1 MLHIGRLSA
10 IGVLVVVAL
19 AFPAHAAP
27 ALAGTTLLFDDFR
40 QRPEGLITNEYAF
53 HHPTDPAAR
62 KDAIWELTSG
72 SFFERHVNGFTGHPD
87 HISPN
92 ALSSNGNNSAV
103 FRARTHRADFTDV
116 VVDFDLRNMGFLT
129 TTGVPPHSYDGMGVW
144 LRHVSEYELY
154 EVTVNRRDNT
164 VVIKKKMP
172 GGRSNGGTYYDLGS
186 AQYAARINATIH
198 VAASIQTQHDASVIV
213 RLTIDGKAILRVR
226 DDGRSGS
233 PPILGKG
240 RVGLRGDN
248 CEFYV
253 RNFRVTANPAP

>member
-1 MLHIGRLSA
+1 MQRIGRLSA
-10 IGVLVVVAL
+10 IVMLAAWAL

-27 ALAGTTLLFDDFR
+27 PSSATTLLIDDFR

-72 SFFERHVNGFTGHPD
+72 SFFERHLSGFTGVPD
-87 HISPN
+87 HLSPN
-92 ALSSNGNNSAV
+92 ALSTNGNNSAV

-116 VVDFDLRNMGFLT
+116 IVSFDLRNMGFFT
-129 TTGVPPHSYDGMGVW
+129 TTGVPPHAYDGVHVW
-144 LRHVSEYELY
+144 LRYVSEYELY
-154 EVTVNRRDNT
+154 AVTVNRRDNI

-172 GGRSNGGTYYDLGS
+172 GGRSNGGTYYELGS
-186 AQYAARINATIH
+186 APYTARINAPVH
-198 VAASIQTQHDASVIV
+198 VAASIQTQHDASVIL
-213 RLTIDGKAILRVR
+213 RLTIDDKTVLRVR
-226 DDGRSGS
+226 DDGRIGS
-233 PPILGKG
+233 PPILGRG

-253 RNFRVTANPAP
+253 RNFRVTANPVP

>member
-1 MLHIGRLSA
+1 VRISRLGA
-10 IGVLVVVAL
+10 IGILVAVAL
-19 AFPAHAAP
+19 AFPAHVASAS
-27 ALAGTTLLFDDFR
+27 ADTTLLLDDFG

-72 SFFERHVNGFTGHPD
+72 SFFERHASGFTGHPD

-92 ALSSNGNNSAV
+92 ALSTNGNNSAL

-116 VVDFDLRNMGFLT
+116 IVTFDLRNMGFPT
-129 TTGVPPHSYDGMGVW
+129 TTGVSPHSGDGVRVW
-144 LRHVSEYELY
+144 LRYVSEHELY
-154 EVTVNRRDNT
+154 AIAVNRRDN
-164 VVIKKKMP
+164 VVAIEKTMP
-172 GGRSNGGTYYDLGS
+172 GGRSNGGTEYELGS
-186 AQYAARINATIH
+186 LPYTARINAPVH
-198 VAASIQTQHDASVIV
+198 VAASIQTQRDASVIL
-213 RLTIDGKAILRVR
+213 RLTIDGKTLVRVR

-233 PPILGKG
+233 APILGPG

-253 RNFRVTANPAP
+253 RDFQVTANPAP